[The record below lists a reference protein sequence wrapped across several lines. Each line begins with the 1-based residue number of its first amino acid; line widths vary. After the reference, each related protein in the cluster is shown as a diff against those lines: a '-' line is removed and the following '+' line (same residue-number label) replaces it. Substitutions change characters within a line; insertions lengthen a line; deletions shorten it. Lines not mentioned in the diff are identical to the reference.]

1 MMKLFTIVGDWLIK
15 TAKKHPYSHIKG
27 RDGGDYMRR
36 WWLIPYNRLGIS
48 ARVHEI
54 LQSDDARHYH
64 DHPWWYISIILRG
77 GYFENTPIYDESGLY
92 QGARRKWK
100 GPGSIV
106 FRKAKSWHYLS
117 LHDNKPAYTLFIC
130 GRKSQ
135 KWGFLF
141 QPSYKVYYR
150 ELLRENA
157 TPAPDEHE

>member
-1 MMKLFTIVGDWLIK
+1 MMKLFTILGDWLIK

-27 RDGGDYMRR
+27 IDGGDYMRR

-64 DHPWWYISIILRG
+64 DHPWWYITLVLRG
-77 GYFENTPIYDESGLY
+77 GYWENTPIYDKSGLY
-92 QGARRKWK
+92 VGKNRKWV
-100 GPGSIV
+100 GPGRIL
-106 FRKAKSWHYLS
+106 FRRAKSWHYLDLDKGAS
-117 LHDNKPAYTLFIC
+117 AYTLFIC

-141 QPSYKVYYR
+141 QPNYKVYYR

-157 TPAPDEHE
+157 TPGPEEHE